1 MVYFEHILE
10 GNIPTRILTT
20 ILNSAPHLKTQ
31 LNLDHYQINDFNKK
45 EISYKTIMNSC
56 YGKLIMTSLKLNRL
70 NISNGLKNMF
80 KDALYM
86 AISKNS
92 NKINQLKGLPSP
104 NNVLLNQI
112 VNSIVTD
119 FTKSIEEVVKK
130 IQLSCHEK
138 EIILSILHLTGIT
151 NKNSHKIKNVK
162 SKLRLNL
169 ELPKDLGN
177 FSSIDIMSS
186 IKQMMTYNNINV
198 CKNSSLDKCIFTDT
212 YLNKLTE
219 YFLRSLDEIFN
230 QIINYVKVHHFLE
243 IYSLSITLL
252 DYFAKYNLK
261 KVEKLDNTQYEDNNL
276 EVENLDNTQYE
287 DNNLEVENLDN
298 TQYED
303 NNLEVENLD
312 NTQYEDNNL
321 EVENLDNTQYEDNNL
336 EVENLDN
343 TQYEDN
349 NLEVENL
356 DNTQYEDNNLEVENL
371 DNTQYEDNNLEVEN
385 LDNTQYEDNNL
396 EVENLDN
403 TQYEDNNLEVE
414 NLDNTQYEDNNLEVE
429 NLDNTQYED
438 NLEVEN
444 LDNTQYEDNLE
455 VENLDN
461 TRYEEHNYLYNLG
474 VENLDN
480 TQYEENNYL
489 YNLGIENLDN
499 TQYEEN
505 NYLYNLG
512 IENLDNTQYEDN
524 NLEVENLDNTQYE
537 DNNLEVENLDNTQY
551 EDNNLEVENLDN
563 TQYEDNNLEVENLDN
578 TQYEEEKS
586 AEYFARY
593 NLATIENLIN
603 LDNDEYNLIENMAID
618 IGGKTKLVDNTT
630 IKQLNEMET
639 NIDQSKVIS
648 GITKMLGKVIT
659 NVVSRNKGDLMRTL
673 AISNNLNI
681 TSATGTSFSFKK
693 VNQSVKIDSNVQA
706 NIVQNITNKI
716 QNDVV
721 NEVKTVIDS
730 STKEMKK
737 SLDTKVINEEKGS
750 TIGEVANSFF
760 DAVKDVLKVSIGNNL
775 DKSKGTEI
783 SNETKEKLNLNQS
796 FKVNKPDDVDT
807 AFENVLK
814 PENLASCIAKTDA
827 GNKIDLGKIDVTG
840 AVTIEDVTQVA
851 VLNDVMSC
859 AFNQTVLTDISSKI
873 LNNFN
878 KLIKN
883 MVENISDK
891 VTKEERSTITGD
903 IALLGTAGKK
913 ILEGAGTAAE
923 GVGKGV
929 STGAEGIGKGVSTGA
944 EGIGKGVGVA
954 AEGIG
959 KGISNM
965 FGGLTN
971 ALIVGGIVMVVF
983 GALFI
988 YIKSRSSSASEEE
1001 D

>member
-303 NNLEVENLD
+303 NNLEV
-312 NTQYEDNNL
+312 
-321 EVENLDNTQYEDNNL
+321 
-336 EVENLDN
+336 
-343 TQYEDN
+343 
-349 NLEVENL
+349 
-356 DNTQYEDNNLEVENL
+356 
-371 DNTQYEDNNLEVEN
+371 
-385 LDNTQYEDNNL
+385 
-396 EVENLDN
+396 
-403 TQYEDNNLEVE
+403 
-414 NLDNTQYEDNNLEVE
+414 
-429 NLDNTQYED
+429 
-438 NLEVEN
+438 
-444 LDNTQYEDNLE
+444 
-455 VENLDN
+455 
-461 TRYEEHNYLYNLG
+461 
-474 VENLDN
+474 
-480 TQYEENNYL
+480 
-489 YNLGIENLDN
+489 
-499 TQYEEN
+499 
-505 NYLYNLG
+505 
-512 IENLDNTQYEDN
+512 ENLDNTQYEDN

-929 STGAEGIGKGVSTGA
+929 STGAEGIGKGV
-944 EGIGKGVGVA
+944 GVA